1 MIKFSK
7 LFPWKRRPKI
17 IKTKIVDPKI
27 GLSEEMRKELAEEM
41 RIRHVYT
48 VLKDRFERT
57 VHTIV
62 ESFTP
67 GSFDDAYLG
76 HESPTFKDS
85 EGNRISQ

>member
-1 MIKFSK
+1 
-7 LFPWKRRPKI
+7 
-17 IKTKIVDPKI
+17 
-27 GLSEEMRKELAEEM
+27 M

-76 HESPTFKDS
+76 HESLIFKDS

>member
-1 MIKFSK
+1 MKIRWFKN
-7 LFPWKRRPKI
+7 LFKRRPEIIKI
-17 IKTKIVDPKI
+17 INPKI

-76 HESPTFKDS
+76 HEPLIFKDS
-85 EGNRISQ
+85 EWQIL